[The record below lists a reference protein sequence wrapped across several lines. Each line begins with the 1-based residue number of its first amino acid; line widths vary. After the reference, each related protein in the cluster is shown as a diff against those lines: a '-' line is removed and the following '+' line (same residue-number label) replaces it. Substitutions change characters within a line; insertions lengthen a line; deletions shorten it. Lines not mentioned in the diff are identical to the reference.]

1 MKLEHIWLWLWL
13 WKHHLALP
21 FCLALRPLPSR
32 GPTGTR
38 GKHAKESFCCL
49 TLRSSARFPPLAVFA
64 DASTLAHSAAR
75 AASVVDADAPA
86 LALDADADMSTVD
99 AEYHVPTLKVTSIVT
114 SVTKC
119 LGGGVCIKP

>member
-32 GPTGTR
+32 GPTG
-38 GKHAKESFCCL
+38 FCCL
-49 TLRSSARFPPLAVFA
+49 TLRSSALVPPLAVFA

-99 AEYHVPTLKVTSIVT
+99 AEYHVPTLNVTSFNHT
-114 SVTKC
+114 LPK
-119 LGGGVCIKP
+119 GVVVLLKYSS